1 MSQIYLLY
9 TILSGV
15 DYFEDFIFFLENQT
29 HLFAFLTLLLSPQQ
43 PVSLKVKVIVKVTQL
58 CLTLCDP
65 MDYIV
70 HGVLQ
75 ARTLKYMAVPFSR
88 GSSQPRDWTQVSH
101 IAGGFFTGQ
110 ATGKLKNPGVGSLC
124 LLQWIFPTQEL
135 NRGLLQ
141 CRRILDQLSSQGS
154 PLDIY
159 IGHNLWVWET
169 WRF

>member
-88 GSSQPRDWTQVSH
+88 GSSQPRD
-101 IAGGFFTGQ
+101 
-110 ATGKLKNPGVGSLC
+110 
-124 LLQWIFPTQEL
+124 
-135 NRGLLQ
+135 
-141 CRRILDQLSSQGS
+141 
-154 PLDIY
+154 
-159 IGHNLWVWET
+159 
-169 WRF
+169 

>member
-65 MDYIV
+65 MDYSLPGSSV
-70 HGVLQ
+70 HGIFQ
-75 ARTLKYMAVPFSR
+75 AKSGSGLPF
-88 GSSQPRDWTQVSH
+88 PPPENLPDPEIKPVSPAL
-101 IAGGFFTGQ
+101 AGGFFTTG
-110 ATGKLKNPGVGSLC
+110 AT
-124 LLQWIFPTQEL
+124 
-135 NRGLLQ
+135 
-141 CRRILDQLSSQGS
+141 
-154 PLDIY
+154 
-159 IGHNLWVWET
+159 WEA
-169 WRF
+169 FCCCCC